1 MATTLIAKIAARAK
15 QIRAKSPSMAW
26 VTALKKAGAE
36 YRGTT
41 VKTTSKRSTVKAK
54 RKTTVKR
61 KSKVN
66 AVKLLPQHKVFQV
79 LTKIQ
84 AKNRKM
90 NDNKEVY
97 GLRRDG
103 SEKLIIFNK
112 DFDNPEFYAFGA
124 EIGSVGKTK
133 NPIKK
138 TTTKKVGEIYYYGDG
153 KKVGVSQ
160 LKIGRKYEWI
170 IGAEY
175 LEVEYI
181 GLSKDFPTIKSG
193 TTFGDGRHLFQFV
206 DDGKYTKLSS
216 RAVMENLRTIVGSMG
231 KKVGNST
238 TGYKVLGKKNGQMV
252 EVSDY
257 PMSKPDAMKFIK
269 QQGIEN
275 YYTNVVVVPYRG
287 KKAIKKLGAVKKTPV
302 SKHKDTK
309 SHNVNIR
316 VMSGVKKP
324 KVQKADVDMSALN
337 GVIKFQANKFYEV
350 AKGANKG
357 SVIKI
362 TSVRKP
368 TNKNKGSALVTSYN
382 VNFYEY
388 RYGHLCKPFLGV
400 ITDRWLNK
408 RSIRPRPSVKATE
421 LKKYI

>member
-1 MATTLIAKIAARAK
+1 MAMTLIAKIAARAK
-15 QIRAKSPSMAW
+15 QLRAKSPSMTW
-26 VTALKKAGAE
+26 QNALKKAGAE

-41 VKTTSKRSTVKAK
+41 VKTTSKRPTVKAK

-112 DFDNPEFYAFGA
+112 DFDNDEFYAFGA
-124 EIGSVGKTK
+124 EIGSVGKT
-133 NPIKK
+133 
-138 TTTKKVGEIYYYGDG
+138 
-153 KKVGVSQ
+153 
-160 LKIGRKYEWI
+160 
-170 IGAEY
+170 
-175 LEVEYI
+175 
-181 GLSKDFPTIKSG
+181 
-193 TTFGDGRHLFQFV
+193 
-206 DDGKYTKLSS
+206 
-216 RAVMENLRTIVGSMG
+216 
-231 KKVGNST
+231 
-238 TGYKVLGKKNGQMV
+238 
-252 EVSDY
+252 
-257 PMSKPDAMKFIK
+257 
-269 QQGIEN
+269 
-275 YYTNVVVVPYRG
+275 

-302 SKHKDTK
+302 SKHKDNK

-324 KVQKADVDMSALN
+324 KIQKADVDMNALN
-337 GVIKFQANKFYEV
+337 GVIKFQSNKFYEV
-350 AKGANKG
+350 VKGANKG
-357 SVIKI
+357 SVVKI
-362 TSVRKP
+362 TSIRKP
-368 TNKNKGSALVTSYN
+368 TNKNEGSSLIKSYN

-388 RYGHLCKPFLGV
+388 RDGHLCKPFLGI

-408 RSIRPRPSVKATE
+408 RSIRPRLSVKSTE
-421 LKKYI
+421 LKKYM